1 MVDARAL
8 PVARVVIMASLVT
21 RTVSAS
27 AASACEL
34 SSVEEDAELQEDG
47 SISSS
52 WISVMVGRP
61 TPPARALGW
70 ATEGQSHVLED
81 EVPSFADWAGK
92 PNDRPVS
99 GKFKPFSTVMSALSN

>member
-1 MVDARAL
+1 MCDAFAL

-34 SSVEEDAELQEDG
+34 SSVEEDALMQEDG
-47 SISSS
+47 YLSSS

-61 TPPARALGW
+61 TPPLSALGW
-70 ATEGQSHVLED
+70 TAEGPGHVLDE
-81 EVPSFADWAGK
+81 EVPLW
-92 PNDRPVS
+92 
-99 GKFKPFSTVMSALSN
+99 